1 MAFDPIA
8 GVKSAL
14 GVLGNIA
21 SGINKVSSLGAA
33 LTSGDSGKVLSAIR
47 SINLPKGGDSS
58 GGGAAGANA
67 TFVTDASQD
76 WRARLYLPGMDD
88 RINEV
93 YSKGQILEPIR
104 ESKGLIFPYTPTI
117 TISHNVTYGEQSLT
131 HQNYQF
137 IAYQNSKVSDIQING
152 DFYVQDW
159 NEALY
164 WIAAVH
170 FLRSVTKMY
179 AGENIY
185 VGNPPPILKF
195 SAYGDYV
202 FKNVPVVVK
211 SFSVTLPKEVD
222 YISADIMK
230 QAPGGGG
237 SGGGGGAGGGGG
249 GGFGGSNLDKIGSN
263 ARLLSGIAS
272 AVGATT
278 AGQVL
283 NFLSNGASVSKV
295 ISGGIGGGAD
305 GGGGNTAS
313 REALVAPTH
322 VPTQSQFNV
331 TVTPVYSRTQVRQF
345 NLEEFVKGGYKGQ
358 GYL

>member
-8 GVKSAL
+8 GAKSAL
-14 GVLGNIA
+14 GALGNIA
-21 SGINKVSSLGAA
+21 SGINAVSNLGSA
-33 LTSGDSGKVLSAIR
+33 LTSGDPSKLLSAIR
-47 SINLPKGGDSS
+47 SINLPKGGGG

-67 TFVTDASQD
+67 TFVTDASKD

-93 YSKGQILEPIR
+93 FSKGQILEPIR
-104 ESKGLIFPYTPTI
+104 ASGGLIFPYTPTI
-117 TISHNVTYGEQSLT
+117 TINHNVTYGEQSLT

-179 AGENIY
+179 AGENAY

-211 SFSVTLPKEVD
+211 SFNVTLPKEVD

-230 QAPGGGG
+230 QAPG
-237 SGGGGGAGGGGG
+237 SGGGGGNGGGG
-249 GGFGGSNLDKIGSN
+249 SELDKIGST
-263 ARLLSGIAS
+263 AKLLSGIAS
-272 AVGATT
+272 AVGATS
-278 AGQVL
+278 AGKVL
-283 NFLSNGASVSKV
+283 NFISNGASVAKV
-295 ISGGIGGGAD
+295 LSGGAGD
-305 GGGGNTAS
+305 KS
-313 REALVAPTH
+313 VSKEMLSAPTH
-322 VPTQSQFNV
+322 VPTQSQFSV
-331 TVTPVYSRTQVRQF
+331 TVTPVYSRTQVRRF

>member
-8 GVKSAL
+8 GAKSAL
-14 GVLGNIA
+14 GALGNIA
-21 SGINKVSSLGAA
+21 SGISAVSKLGSA
-33 LTSGDSGKVLSAIR
+33 LTSSDPGKLLSAIR
-47 SINLPKGGDSS
+47 SINLPKDGGS
-58 GGGAAGANA
+58 GGGAVGANA
-67 TFVTDASQD
+67 TFVTDASKD

-93 YSKGQILEPIR
+93 FSKGQILEPIR
-104 ESKGLIFPYTPTI
+104 ESGGLIFPYTPTI
-117 TISHNVTYGEQSLT
+117 TINHNVTYGEQSLT

-179 AGENIY
+179 AGENAY

-230 QAPGGGG
+230 QAPGT
-237 SGGGGGAGGGGG
+237 GGGGG
-249 GGFGGSNLDKIGSN
+249 GDGGGSSNLDKIGATSK
-263 ARLLSGIAS
+263 LLSGIAS
-272 AVGATT
+272 AVGATS
-278 AGQVL
+278 AGKVL
-283 NFLSNGASVSKV
+283 NFISNGASVAKV
-295 ISGGIGGGAD
+295 LSGGAGEASV
-305 GGGGNTAS
+305 S
-313 REALVAPTH
+313 REMLSAPTH

>member
-1 MAFDPIA
+1 MAFDPIGGA
-8 GVKSAL
+8 KSAL
-14 GVLGNIA
+14 GAVA
-21 SGINKVSSLGAA
+21 SGLNAVSSLGSA
-33 LTSGDSGKVLSAIR
+33 LSSGNPSKVLSAIR
-47 SINLPKGGDSS
+47 SINLPKGGV
-58 GGGAAGANA
+58 GGGEGTAGANA
-67 TFVTDASQD
+67 SFVTDASKD

-93 YSKGQILEPIR
+93 FSKGQILEPIR
-104 ESKGLIFPYTPTI
+104 ESGGLIFPYTPTI

-137 IAYQNSKVSDIQING
+137 VAYQNSKVSDIQING

-179 AGENIY
+179 AGENAY

-202 FKNVPVVVK
+202 FKNIPVVVK

-230 QAPGGGG
+230 QAPGSSNS
-237 SGGGGGAGGGGG
+237 SGGGVGA
-249 GGFGGSNLDKIGSN
+249 SKLDKIGATAN
-263 ARLLSGIAS
+263 LLSGIAS
-272 AVGATT
+272 AAGATN
-278 AGQVL
+278 AGKVL
-283 NFLSNGASVSKV
+283 NFISNGANVAKALSGGAGDKSVSKEML
-295 ISGGIGGGAD
+295 I
-305 GGGGNTAS
+305 
-313 REALVAPTH
+313 APSH
-322 VPTQSQFNV
+322 VPTQSTFSV
-331 TVTPVYSRTQVRQF
+331 TVIPVYSRTQVRRF

>member
-1 MAFDPIA
+1 MAFNPIA

-58 GGGAAGANA
+58 GGGVAGANA
-67 TFVTDASQD
+67 TFVTDASKD
-76 WRARLYLPGMDD
+76 WRARLYLPGMND

-93 YSKGQILEPIR
+93 FSKGQILEPIR
-104 ESKGLIFPYTPTI
+104 ESGGLIFPYTPTI
-117 TISHNVTYGEQSLT
+117 TINHNVSYGEQSLT

-152 DFYVQDW
+152 DFFVQDW

-211 SFSVTLPKEVD
+211 SFNVTLPKEVD

-230 QAPGGGG
+230 QAPGA
-237 SGGGGGAGGGGG
+237 AGGGGSAG
-249 GGFGGSNLDKIGSN
+249 GGSAGGVVSNLDKIGSN
-263 ARLLSGIAS
+263 ARLLSGVAS
-272 AVGATT
+272 AVGATNV
-278 AGQVL
+278 GQVL
-283 NFLSNGASVSKV
+283 NFLSNGSSVSKV
-295 ISGGIGGGAD
+295 LSGGGA
-305 GGGGNTAS
+305 GGGGGEGDKTVS
-313 REALVAPTH
+313 RESLVAPTH

-331 TVTPVYSRTQVRQF
+331 TVTPVYSRTQVRRF
-345 NLEEFVKGGYKGQ
+345 NLEEFV
-358 GYL
+358 